1 MRGWMVIL
9 AVLAGAWAPAGGQQV
24 SYTGGLQYAT
34 GSYIFT
40 EPTRTTSL
48 STGLVVEWGRARLT
62 GTIPLVVQSTGWV
75 SLVGGVPIPTGG
87 TGHGDVGDRQRG
99 QRLNPGRGGGS
110 GSVWEVAPSWVAVVD
125 EVVSEPESSATTG
138 RRVAVGDPLVVGAL
152 AVYRSTEGFARGL
165 ELTATLKAPIT
176 DLDSGVGTGEW
187 DWAAGAAAV
196 VALGPVLGFADLA
209 YWWYGDL
216 PDLEL
221 RDGVS
226 WAVGA
231 GLPIGQS
238 YWASGL
244 LGGGNRLIDSASA
257 PVTGSLAFTRR
268 LTRTS
273 SVSVMVGTGLT
284 ETAPD
289 FMVSLGWRL
298 GVWGSVAR

>member
-1 MRGWMVIL
+1 MRGWVVL
-9 AVLAGAWAPAGGQQV
+9 VALAGAWAPAGAQQV
-24 SYTGGLQYAT
+24 SYVGGLQYAT

-48 STGLVVEWGRARLT
+48 STGLAVEWGWMRLT
-62 GTIPLVVQSTGWV
+62 GAIPLVVQSTGWV
-75 SLVGGVPIPTGG
+75 SMVGGNPIPTGG
-87 TGHGDVGDRQRG
+87 TGHGEVGDRQRG
-99 QRLNPGRGGGS
+99 QRLSPGRRGGS
-110 GSVWEVAPSWVAVVD
+110 GSLWEVAPSGVALEN
-125 EVVSEPESSATTG
+125 EVVPEPESSASAG
-138 RRVAVGDPLVVGAL
+138 RRVAVGDPLVTGAL
-152 AVYRSTEGFARGL
+152 AVYRSTRGFARGL
-165 ELTATLKAPIT
+165 ELTATVKAPVT
-176 DLDSGVGTGEW
+176 GLDHGVGTGEW

-216 PDLEL
+216 PDLKL

-231 GLPIGQS
+231 GLPFGQS

-244 LGGGNRLIDSASA
+244 LGGGNRLIDTASA
-257 PVTGSLAFTRR
+257 PVTGSLALTRR
-268 LTRTS
+268 LTRTR

-289 FMVSLGWRL
+289 FTVSLGWRL
-298 GVWGSVAR
+298 GVWGSGPR